1 MLNKRLIALSGVTL
15 VSALAIGFS
24 MQRGAAVVPNT
35 TPMTLAAEPE
45 LQLQD
50 ITLTSK
56 APSIDAALGKPDGR
70 RSAIPEPVTDD
81 CGISL
86 SATLAPLALVDL
98 AFAAPCHGNER
109 VTVHHSGFM
118 FTATT
123 GSDGSLSV
131 QVPAM
136 VENAVFIV
144 ELASGP
150 GVVATTQVSGLDRI
164 DRVALQWTGD
174 SGLEIHAREF
184 GAEYGQAGHVWS
196 GAGDAGRASQVVRL
210 GDDRQLAPRI
220 VEIYSFDRN
229 VAEQDGTV
237 ALSIE
242 AEISGANCGR
252 EISAQTLELRA
263 GQGLQTR
270 DLVLSMPN
278 CNAIG
283 DFLVLNNLVEDLK
296 IAAK

>member
-15 VSALAIGFS
+15 VSALAIGFT
-24 MQRGAAVVPNT
+24 MQRGAAVESDT

-56 APSIDAALGKPDGR
+56 APSTDLTLEEPDSR
-70 RSAIPEPVTDD
+70 LSAIPEPVAGD
-81 CGISL
+81 CAISV

-98 AFAAPCHGNER
+98 AFVAPCHGNER

-123 GSDGSLSV
+123 ESDGSLSV

-150 GVVATTQVSGLDRI
+150 GVVATTQVSGLDQI
-164 DRVALQWTGD
+164 DRVALQWTGN

-196 GAGDAGRASQVVRL
+196 GAGGAERASQVLRL
-210 GDDRQLAPRI
+210 GDDNQLAPRI
-220 VEIYSFDRN
+220 VEVYSFNRN
-229 VAEQDGTV
+229 AVEEDGTV

-242 AEISGANCGR
+242 AEISGINCGR